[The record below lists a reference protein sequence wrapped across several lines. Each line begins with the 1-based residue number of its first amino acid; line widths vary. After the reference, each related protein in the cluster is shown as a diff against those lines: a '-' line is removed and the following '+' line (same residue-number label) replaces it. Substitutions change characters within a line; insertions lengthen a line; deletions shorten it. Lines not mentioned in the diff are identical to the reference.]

1 MEVGMAADPDVQK
14 AAKEFIDSALAARA
28 RLGYSAKVSKRSYRR
43 AVDQATDVFERLQG
57 TTVQRSRDH
66 AWAPARGSQS
76 GDSELGR
83 QGRRL
88 RSR

>member
-1 MEVGMAADPDVQK
+1 MAADPDVKK
-14 AAKEFIDSALAARA
+14 AAKEFIDGALAARA
-28 RLGYSAKVSKRSYRR
+28 RDSAIRRRSRR
-43 AVDQATDVFERLQG
+43 SRMDEPSTRQPDVFERLQG

-66 AWAPARGSQS
+66 AGALARCSQS

-83 QGRRL
+83 RGRRL